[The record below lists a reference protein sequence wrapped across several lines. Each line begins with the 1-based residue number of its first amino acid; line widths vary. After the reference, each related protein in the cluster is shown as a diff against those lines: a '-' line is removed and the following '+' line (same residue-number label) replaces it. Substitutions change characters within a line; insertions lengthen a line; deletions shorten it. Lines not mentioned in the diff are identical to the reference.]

1 MFRSVLAAT
10 IVLVAT
16 VAQSQTFESFY
27 TVQTC
32 APIMQMIVETTALG
46 ETALFEG
53 VGVQYHYT
61 EEQIIGGMIFTV
73 NQETG
78 TWSLLNYYGDGM
90 ACLAASG
97 DGFKPA
103 SN

>member
-1 MFRSVLAAT
+1 MLKYSLATAFG
-10 IVLVAT
+10 IVAT
-16 VAQSQTFESFY
+16 VANGQDYEDFY

-46 ETALFEG
+46 ETPLFEG
-53 VGVQYHYT
+53 YSIQFAYT
-61 EEQIIGGMIFTV
+61 EDAVEGGMVFTV

-78 TWSLLNYYGDGM
+78 TWSLINIYGDGM

-97 DGFKPA
+97 DSFRPA